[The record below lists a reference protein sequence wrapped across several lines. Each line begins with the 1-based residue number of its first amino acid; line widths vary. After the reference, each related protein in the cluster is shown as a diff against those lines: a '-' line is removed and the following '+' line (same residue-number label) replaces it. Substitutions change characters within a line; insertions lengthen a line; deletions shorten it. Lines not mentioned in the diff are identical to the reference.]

1 MPRKFILLYSFFGS
15 MLINIVAFL
24 TIAVIILV
32 GIIASVIVFRIVYC
46 RTKMKIFQANLF
58 LSLWEYVLVC
68 IFLHTLMLHLIYTD
82 FLFLKKFLEFQFF
95 YVT

>member
-1 MPRKFILLYSFFGS
+1 

-46 RTKMKIFQANLF
+46 RTKKKILQANLF

-68 IFLHTLMLHLIYTD
+68 IFLQTLMLHLIYTH

-95 YVT
+95 CVT

>member
-46 RTKMKIFQANLF
+46 RTKKKILQANLF

-95 YVT
+95 CVT

>member
-15 MLINIVAFL
+15 MLINILAFL
-24 TIAVIILV
+24 AIAVFILV
-32 GIIASVIVFRIVYC
+32 GITASVIVFRIVYC
-46 RTKMKIFQANLF
+46 RIKMKIFQANLF

-68 IFLHTLMLHLIYTD
+68 IFLQTFMLHLLYIH

-95 YVT
+95 YIT